1 MTNFSINFLRPWLL
15 LLLIPAALMTLI
27 PYFRMNKRYR
37 GTRNR
42 IVSMVVH
49 CIVMVLSISV
59 LAGTTIEYDIPNEE
73 SEVILVVDSS
83 FSSDKVQDDRD
94 EFVQAVINSN
104 NSMFKLGIV
113 TFGFDQVYA
122 VPLTDNM
129 SGVYNDY
136 LQAPLPDVTA
146 TDIEAALK
154 YAATLFEHP
163 DNARIVLISDAFET
177 DGKAVDVVKS
187 IAASGIKV
195 DTVHISEDNDDDEVQ
210 IIGMLL
216 PDTAIK
222 VAEPFEIELQIQSSV
237 YATATITPY
246 DNDAA
251 GPGVTVE
258 LKKGI
263 QTVKIPFTFEGPE
276 LHKMSFEITV
286 DDDTLKQ
293 NNEYTSYINV
303 ENYNNLLIIESI
315 EDESA
320 AIVRMLSEE
329 YVITVVQCDDYES
342 MPSTLD
348 GLRKFDEVLL
358 CNISNDDMPDGFI
371 EILHTYV
378 QDIGGGLFTVCGND
392 FDSDPS
398 DETWQANAYTKDD
411 MKHTLYQKLLPVE
424 IIDYTPP
431 VAVFILI
438 DSSGSMV
445 YDKNGNILDKEDP
458 NYEQLEVGTKLYFAK
473 QGAEG
478 CLDALSDRDY
488 MGVYTFAEYES
499 EELALTPCTQRD
511 KIITSVHNI
520 KGGGG
525 TIFSSALESAGKAL
539 RACSNVEKRH
549 IIIISDGEP
558 NPDNVDLTKA
568 VLEENAQYGIT
579 TSIIGIQ
586 STGEAASLM
595 KTLLTEYAGME
606 EENFYPITDPSM
618 VAETIRDD
626 ITAPSITDVNYE
638 TFVPTIKTHT
648 SITKGI
654 AQEDIP
660 ELDGFYGMKAKDA
673 TEDNEL
679 KVILS
684 AKYTP
689 VYTYWKYGEGRVGT
703 FACDLNGNWSS
714 QFIDTDVGT
723 TLLRNMMDALRP
735 TRNIRIKNID
745 VELEGENYK
754 TQLNIYTDL
763 LEGETI
769 EVKVVSP
776 LGDGS
781 SATTTQTLTAGA
793 TDSYTKMHFAVTT
806 SGIHEI
812 IAVKKSATGEVL
824 ATTTE
829 YKALAYSKEYDAFRD
844 AEEAEQLM
852 VDLAEGGRGNQ
863 VTDPWQIYDSAALYL
878 HKVIDPM
885 IPFIISV
892 IALFLMDIAVR
903 KFKWKWPHEIIR
915 DRKAKAEMSAGKR

>member
-1 MTNFSINFLRPWLL
+1 MTNFSINFVRPWLL
-15 LLLIPAALMTLI
+15 LLLIPVALMTLI

-37 GTRNR
+37 CTRNR

-59 LAGTTIEYDIPNEE
+59 LAGTTFEYDIPNEE
-73 SEVILVVDSS
+73 SEVILLVDSS
-83 FSSDKVQDDRD
+83 FSSDKVQENRD
-94 EFVQAVINSN
+94 EFVQSVINSN
-104 NSMFKLGIV
+104 NNIFKLGIV

-122 VPLTDNM
+122 VELTDDMN
-129 SGVYNDY
+129 GVYNRY
-136 LQAPLPDVTA
+136 LQAPMPDVTA
-146 TDIEAALK
+146 TDIEAALN
-154 YAATLFEHP
+154 YAAGLFNYP
-163 DNARIVLISDAFET
+163 NNARIVLISDALET
-177 DGKAVDVVKS
+177 DGNAMNVVRN
-187 IAASGIKV
+187 IASTGIKV
-195 DTVHISEDNDDDEVQ
+195 DTVHVSEKNDDDEVQ
-210 IIGMLL
+210 VIGMLL

-222 VAEPFEIELQIQSSV
+222 VAEKFEIQLQIQSSV
-237 YATATITPY
+237 FTNATVIPY
-246 DNDAA
+246 DNDVA
-251 GPGVTVE
+251 GEPIDVE
-258 LKKGI
+258 LKEGI
-263 QTVKIPFTFEGPE
+263 QTVKIPFTFDVPD
-276 LHKMSFEITV
+276 LHKLSFEITV
-286 DDDTLKQ
+286 GEDTLKQ

-303 ENYNNLLIIESI
+303 ENYNNLLIIETY
-315 EDESA
+315 ERESDA
-320 AIVRMLSEE
+320 LVRMLSSE
-329 YVITVVQCDDYES
+329 YEITVVQLDDAEN
-342 MPSTLD
+342 MPSTLSD
-348 GLRKFDEVLL
+348 LRKFDEVIL
-358 CNISNDDMPDGFI
+358 CNVANNDLPTGFI
-371 EILHTYV
+371 DILHTYV
-378 QDIGGGLFTVCGND
+378 QDIGGGLFTVCGTD
-392 FDSDPS
+392 PTSSD
-398 DETWQANAYTKDD
+398 WKANAYNKDD
-411 MKHTLYQKLLPVE
+411 MKHSLYQKLLPVE

-445 YDKNGNILDKEDP
+445 FDKAGNVIDKEDA

-539 RACSNVEKRH
+539 RACSDVEKRH

-558 NPDNVDLTKA
+558 DPNNVDLTKA
-568 VLEENAQYGIT
+568 ALQENASYGIT

-595 KTLLTEYAGME
+595 KNLLTEYAGMSD
-606 EENFYPITDPSM
+606 ENFYPISNPEE
-618 VAETIRDD
+618 VAETIRED
-626 ITAPSITDVNYE
+626 ITAPAITDVNYE

-654 AQEDIP
+654 SQEDIP
-660 ELDGFYGMKAKDA
+660 ELEGFYGMKPKEA
-673 TEDNEL
+673 TDENEL

-689 VYTYWKYGEGRVGT
+689 IYTSWKYGEGRVGT
-703 FACDLNGNWSS
+703 FACDLNGTWSS
-714 QFIDTDVGT
+714 QFIDTEVGT
-723 TLLRNMMDALRP
+723 QLLKNMMDALRP
-735 TRNIRIKNID
+735 IKNIRIKNID

-754 TQLNIYTDL
+754 TQMNIYTDL

-769 EVKVVSP
+769 DVTVVSP

-781 SATTTQTLTAGA
+781 SGTTTQNITVGDK
-793 TDSYTKMHFAVTT
+793 DSYTKLHFNVTT
-806 SGIHEI
+806 AGIHQI
-812 IAVKKSATGEVL
+812 TATKKSATGEVL
-824 ATTTE
+824 ASTVE
-829 YKALAYSKEYDAFRD
+829 YKALPYSKEYNAFRD
-844 AEEAEQLM
+844 TEEAEQLM
-852 VDLAEGGRGNQ
+852 LDLAEGGRGNV

-892 IALFLMDIAVR
+892 IALFLLDIAVR

-915 DRKAKAEMSAGKR
+915 DRKAKAEMTAGRR

>member
-1 MTNFSINFLRPWLL
+1 MTNFSINFVRPWLL
-15 LLLIPAALMTLI
+15 LLLIPVALMTLI

-37 GTRNR
+37 CTRNR

-59 LAGTTIEYDIPNEE
+59 LAGTTIEYDLPNEE

-83 FSSDKVQDDRD
+83 FSSDKVQKDRD
-94 EFVQAVINSN
+94 DFVQAIIDSN
-104 NSMFKLGIV
+104 NNMFKLGIV

-122 VPLTDNM
+122 VPLTNNM

-136 LQAPLPDVTA
+136 LQAPMPDVTA
-146 TDIEAALK
+146 TDIEAALN

-163 DNARIVLISDAFET
+163 DNARIVLISDALET
-177 DGKAVDVVKS
+177 DGKAIEVVKS
-187 IAASGIKV
+187 IAATGIKV
-195 DTVHISEDNDDDEVQ
+195 DTVHVTEKNDDDEIQ

-222 VAEPFEIELQIQSSV
+222 VAEPFEIELQVQSSLYTEV
-237 YATATITPY
+237 VITPY
-246 DNDAA
+246 DNDVA
-251 GPGVTVE
+251 GDSITVE

-263 QTVKIPFTFEGPE
+263 QSVRIPFTFDIPD
-276 LHKMSFEITV
+276 LHKLTFEMV
-286 DDDTLKQ
+286 ASDDTLKQ

-315 EDESA
+315 EDESE
-320 AIVRMLSEE
+320 AIVRMFKDE
-329 YVITVVQCDDYES
+329 YEITVVQCDDVDN
-342 MPSTLD
+342 MPTTLD

-358 CNISNDDMPDGFI
+358 CNISNDDMPEGFI

-378 QDIGGGLFTVCGND
+378 QDIGGGLFTVCGNE

-445 YDKNGNILDKEDP
+445 YDKAGNIIDKEDP
-458 NYEQLEVGTKLYFAK
+458 LYEEKEVGTKLYFAK

-499 EELALTPCTQRD
+499 EELSLTPCTQRD
-511 KIITSVHNI
+511 KIITSVKNI

-539 RACSNVEKRH
+539 RACSTVEKRH

-568 VLEENAQYGIT
+568 ALQENAKYGIT

-586 STGEAASLM
+586 TTGEAASLM

-606 EENFYPITDPSM
+606 EENFYPVSDPES

-626 ITAPSITDVNYE
+626 ITAPAITDVNYE

-654 AQEDIP
+654 SQDDIP
-660 ELDGFYGMKAKDA
+660 ELNGFYGMKAKEA
-673 TEDNEL
+673 TDENEL

-689 VYTYWKYGEGRVGT
+689 VYTSWKYGEGRVGT

-714 QFIDTDVGT
+714 QFIDTEVGT
-723 TLLRNMMDALRP
+723 TLLLNMMDALRP

-769 EVKVVSP
+769 DITVTSP
-776 LGDGS
+776 MGDGS
-781 SATTTQTLTAGA
+781 SATTSQSFTVGA
-793 TDSYTKMHFAVTT
+793 TDSYTKLNFAVTT

-812 IAVKKSATGEVL
+812 TATKKSATGEVL
-824 ATTTE
+824 ASTTE

-844 AEEAEQLM
+844 TEEAEQLM
-852 VDLAEGGRGNQ
+852 IDLADGGRGNV
-863 VTDPWQIYDSAALYL
+863 VTDPWEIYDSAALYI

-892 IALFLMDIAVR
+892 IALFLLDIAVR